1 MRNLRYSRDY
11 AKIFHNIIKMWLIM
25 QINYNKL
32 WKLMI
37 DKGYSKKR
45 LCEESQITTNA
56 MARMG
61 RKEDVRLN
69 TLIRICEVLHCTLDD
84 IVEIEAKD

>member
-1 MRNLRYSRDY
+1 MG
-11 AKIFHNIIKMWLIM
+11 LIM
-25 QINYNKL
+25 KINYNKL

-45 LCEESQITTNA
+45 LCEEAQITTNA

-61 RKEDVRLN
+61 RNEDVRLK
-69 TLIRICEVLHCTLDD
+69 TLIRICEILHCTLDD
-84 IVEIEAKD
+84 IVELEPKD